1 MTVYNVF
8 IHFRNNIERVR
19 NDSITNTDVYG
30 NTRLV
35 LSLGKS
41 YLPSTGVG
49 LGSPLAVLSVYG
61 EHQLCTYCK

>member
-19 NDSITNTDVYG
+19 NDSIIDTDVYG

-41 YLPSTGVG
+41 YLPSTGVE
-49 LGSPLAVLSVYG
+49 LGSPLAV
-61 EHQLCTYCK
+61 

>member
-30 NTRLV
+30 NTYSAGLEP
-35 LSLGKS
+35 GKIVPP
-41 YLPSTGVG
+41 PSTGVG
-49 LGSPLAVLSVYG
+49 LGSPLAV
-61 EHQLCTYCK
+61 